1 MTPLV
6 IIFLAVFVVGPSACL
21 LLLRLAR
28 SNRRSIGHIWV
39 AWIAVILF
47 LAQRFS
53 LLDNLLLM
61 RRWTAMIRALAT
73 TVPWFGLASARMMT
87 F

>member
-6 IIFLAVFVVGPSACL
+6 TIFLAVFVAGPLAFL
-21 LLLRLAR
+21 LLLRLAP
-28 SNRRSIGHIWV
+28 SKRRSIGFIWV
-39 AWIAVILF
+39 AWIAVIF
-47 LAQRFS
+47 CLAQRFRQLDNS
-53 LLDNLLLM
+53 LLM
-61 RRWTAMIRALAT
+61 FRWTAMIRVLAT